1 MYVGWGTIFWP
12 TWRRGLSMDAGYTL
26 VGAGAHSWA
35 VDALMIWPFIHGER
49 LIGWS
54 ERQGIADTKNPTCQ
68 GREASYI

>member
-1 MYVGWGTIFWP
+1 
-12 TWRRGLSMDAGYTL
+12 MDAGYTL

-35 VDALMIWPFIHGER
+35 IDALMIWPFIHGER